1 MTVSQD
7 RDKPG
12 NDHYAAMHAGFRWP
26 VPARFNIAQVCC
38 RRWAEA
44 ASGAGITPET
54 IAARGRRMLGQSPL
68 DHQNSPERSPDR
80 LSTRRPP
87 YSMRISPRACKV
99 DSASFTRWRDSPT
112 R

>member
-26 VPARFNIAQVCC
+26 VPTRFNIAQVCC

-54 IAARGRRMLGQSPL
+54 IAVVGHSTLGKHTFHS
-68 DHQNSPERSPDR
+68 
-80 LSTRRPP
+80 
-87 YSMRISPRACKV
+87 Y
-99 DSASFTRWRDSPT
+99 FTTVR
-112 R
+112 